1 MGCMALEQ
9 TSYDKGGEKLKAQT
23 SDMNIYIY
31 IYISIELKKWVSE
44 MERAKIYVFL

>member
-31 IYISIELKKWVSE
+31 IYQYRVEE
-44 MERAKIYVFL
+44 MGV